1 MARLHHISA
10 LAYVFF
16 LVATIGIAVRPV
28 EAQKISPVPCLDPL
42 GCPDLIV
49 DGGPA
54 GLGQWVIVKETYSA
68 TDCAV
73 VEGTTQPGDRR
84 LLRFTY
90 TTPNLGPGD
99 LIIGN
104 PADHPEWFEFAICH
118 DHLHFL
124 EYADYRLWTTKGY
137 EEWQALRADNPGA
150 LSADLLRKVR
160 NLDQKM
166 VAGAKLG
173 FCVIDI
179 IPATSSPDYVG
190 PPPGPGKYFSCGS
203 NQGISVGWA
212 DSYFFVDLDGQ
223 WFDITDVSPG
233 DYMMEAEVNPERL
246 FTEASYSNN
255 AAAVEVTIPDRTGK
269 TS

>member
-1 MARLHHISA
+1 MHHISA

-16 LVATIGIAVRPV
+16 LVATIGIAVRPA

-42 GCPDLIV
+42 GCPDLVV

-54 GLGQWVIVKETYSA
+54 GLGQWVIVDETYSS

-73 VEGTTQPGDRR
+73 VEGTTQAGDRR
-84 LLRFTY
+84 LIRFTY

-99 LIIGN
+99 LIIGA
-104 PADHPEWFEFAICH
+104 PADHPEWFEFGTCH
-118 DHLHFL
+118 GHAHFR
-124 EYADYRLWTTKGY
+124 EYADYRLWTTRGF
-137 EEWQALRADNPGA
+137 EEWQALRVNHPDG
-150 LSADLLRKVR
+150 LSSDLLKRVR

-179 IPATSSPDYVG
+179 IPATSAPAYVG
-190 PPPGPGKYFSCGS
+190 PPPGPGKYFSCSS

-212 DSYFFVDLDGQ
+212 DSYFFVQLDGQ
-223 WFDITDVSPG
+223 WIDITGVDAGNYVL
-233 DYMMEAEVNPERL
+233 EAEVNPERL
-246 FTEASYSNN
+246 FTEVRYSNN
-255 AAAVEVTIPDRTGK
+255 AAAVAVTVPNRTGK
-269 TS
+269 TG